1 MTIKYQPIGIINTPH
16 KTKEGMPIQATAAK
30 GFSGTITLDRHFM
43 EGLTDLE
50 GFSHIYL
57 IYFFHKSD
65 GYQLMTKPFLDN
77 QKHGVFCTRAPKRP
91 NAIGLSVVK
100 LVSVKDNVL
109 EIENIDVLDGT
120 PLLDIKPYIPDFD
133 HHKVEK
139 VGWYEN
145 KTDDISTERSDH
157 RYN

>member
-1 MTIKYQPIGIINTPH
+1 MTINYQAIGIINTPH
-16 KTKEGMPIQATAAK
+16 NAKEGMPIQATAAQ
-30 GFSGTITLDRHFM
+30 GIQGTVIIDPQYA

-57 IYFFHKSD
+57 IYFFHKSV
-65 GYQLMTKPFLDN
+65 GYQLMTKPFLDD
-77 QKHGVFCTRAPKRP
+77 QKHGVFSTRAPKRP

-100 LVSVKDNVL
+100 LISVKGNVL

-133 HHKVEK
+133 HQEVEK
-139 VGWYEN
+139 VGWYED
-145 KTDDISTERSDH
+145 KTDDIGTERSDD
-157 RYN
+157 RYS